1 MRLLQAIAK
10 SSGNKAE
17 GINDTGKTL
26 VVQERY
32 AGINTRWYHI
42 WLLAK
47 DSTQEVEC
55 GVDELE
61 EKLSDCAANPNENYW
76 SPVNK

>member
-1 MRLLQAIAK
+1 VKLLQAIAK

-17 GINDTGKTL
+17 GLNDKGKTV

-32 AGINTRWYHI
+32 TSLTDRWYHA

-47 DSTQEVEC
+47 D
-55 GVDELE
+55 ELFE
-61 EKLSDCAANPNENYW
+61 SDIPPGQLEKLGIYDIDPNETYW
-76 SPVNK
+76 FPVDK